1 MAAHLDP
8 AYGRAMTK
16 QLLRIVSLC
25 VLFLGILVVPA
36 AADDLADAKALIGKQ
51 LEMIKKGD
59 VAGLKPGF
67 SARQQDKITEAN
79 VKAAQKEAVK
89 FTLADLVE
97 KVESKGGNIKIKMK
111 GGRTLTTLI
120 KVNGKWVADTVWF
133 K

>member
-1 MAAHLDP
+1 MAAHGDP
-8 AYGRAMTK
+8 AYGRVMTK
-16 QLLRIVSLC
+16 QLLRIATLC
-25 VLFLGILVVPA
+25 ALFLGLLVVPA

-89 FTLADLVE
+89 YTLADLVS
-97 KVESKGGNIKIKMK
+97 KVESKDGNIKIKMK
-111 GGRTLTTLI
+111 SGRTLTTLI
-120 KVNGKWVADTVWF
+120 KVDGKWVADTVWF

>member
-1 MAAHLDP
+1 MAAFADP

-16 QLLRIVSLC
+16 QLLRIISLC
-25 VLFLGILVVPA
+25 VLCLGILVVPA
-36 AADDLADAKALIGKQ
+36 AADDMADAKALIGKQ

-79 VKAAQKEAVK
+79 VKAAKKEAEK
-89 FTLADLVE
+89 YTLADLVE
-97 KVESKGGNIKIKMK
+97 KVESKNGTIKIKMK

-120 KVNGKWVADTVWF
+120 KVDGKWVADTVWF

>member
-1 MAAHLDP
+1 
-8 AYGRAMTK
+8 MTK
-16 QLLRIVSLC
+16 KLLRIATLC
-25 VLFLGILVVPA
+25 MLFLGILVSPA

-51 LEMIKKGD
+51 LELVKKGD

-67 SARQQDKITEAN
+67 SARQQEKITEAT

-89 FTLADLVE
+89 YTLDDLVE
-97 KVESKGGNIKIKMK
+97 KVESKEGGIKIKMK

-120 KVNGKWVADTVWF
+120 KVDGKWVADTVWF